1 MYKCYMQSLKLID
14 YTKKR
19 LDDMY
24 VMMYAIKNDINIKKA
39 DIIENIDVYT
49 IVGINRKGIRQLVG
63 IYQDRPLNNR
73 YWLDILKHLNLEV

>member
-1 MYKCYMQSLKLID
+1 MQSLKLID

-63 IYQDRPLNNR
+63 RPLNNR